1 MTAKIHALGAH
12 VSGTRLLADVDQF
25 SHCVLELWSEH
36 VVCIIPKTI
45 VPQRNVR
52 RVFERLLS
60 AASQALHPEITNS
73 GFRESIL
80 QSFTVEMRQPARHG
94 ERTNVHQS
102 LH

>member
-45 VPQRNVR
+45 VAQRNIR

-60 AASQALHPEITNS
+60 ATSQILHPEIPNS
-73 GFRESIL
+73 GLRQRFFERL
-80 QSFTVEMRQPARHG
+80 TVEMRQATRHG
-94 ERTNVHQS
+94 ERANVDQS
-102 LH
+102 FE